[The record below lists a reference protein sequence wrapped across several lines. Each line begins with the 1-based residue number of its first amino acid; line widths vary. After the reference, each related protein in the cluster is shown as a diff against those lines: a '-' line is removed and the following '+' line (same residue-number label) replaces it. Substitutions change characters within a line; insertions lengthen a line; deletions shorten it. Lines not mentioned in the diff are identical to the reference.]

1 MQAAALIVIVIAQSS
16 PAQETCGARACAD
29 VLAGAFAQ
37 AARRVLGGDAKI
49 QTRVASEDP
58 PDEQSANDANGV
70 DGVVELSFATEASKA
85 RVHCYLSKEHRWVDR
100 EISFGERRG
109 SLLRETLERGRLLG
123 FAVATMLTGDAD
135 AETTSDAAPTPEPVP
150 APPAKLPP
158 ASPTIQGP
166 TTVPAEEHPV
176 QPAARPGRRSLEFA
190 GIGSTGLDG
199 TAGGLGAS
207 ASLRLAWT
215 GPLWARLFIAGRTG
229 SIPKAQ
235 TSTRTVLMGGG
246 LAVALLPEP
255 RPVELGVRLDAFAS
269 YFDASHLSEDDES
282 ADRRSR
288 WQAGGDVIVEGGLQ
302 IAGGASALLG
312 IGIEGILGRTD
323 IYTHGTRVAE
333 VSPLRAVAELGF
345 RTRF

>member
-123 FAVATMLTGDAD
+123 FAVATMLTGDAE
-135 AETTSDAAPTPEPVP
+135 AETTSDTAPTPEPAPLQLDLDPLP
-150 APPAKLPP
+150 ADPPFDPEATQPISLEEMDDADPDDP
-158 ASPTIQGP
+158 RSGDTIEDDG
-166 TTVPAEEHPV
+166 TGDDDGDGDTEDDA
-176 QPAARPGRRSLEFA
+176 AARARAPMLHERLRGLTLVQQLKVAHTGEMQERILLERIYGKTVWEALLRNPRLTGQEVARIARMGALPRTLLETIVSNGGWLQIPEVRRALL
-190 GIGSTGLDG
+190 THPR
-199 TAGGLGAS
+199 LGVDQITRI
-207 ASLRLAWT
+207 LRL
-215 GPLWARLFIAGRTG
+215 L
-229 SIPKAQ
+229 PKHELKLATAQ
-235 TSTRTVLMGGG
+235 TAYS
-246 LAVALLPEP
+246 LAVREHARRLL
-255 RPVELGVRLDAFAS
+255 RG
-269 YFDASHLSEDDES
+269 
-282 ADRRSR
+282 
-288 WQAGGDVIVEGGLQ
+288 
-302 IAGGASALLG
+302 
-312 IGIEGILGRTD
+312 
-323 IYTHGTRVAE
+323 
-333 VSPLRAVAELGF
+333 
-345 RTRF
+345 

>member
-16 PAQETCGARACAD
+16 PAQDTCAPRACTD

-37 AARRVLGGDAKI
+37 AARRVLGGEAKI
-49 QTRVASEDP
+49 RIRVVSDDP
-58 PDEQSANDANGV
+58 PDEQSSAEADNV
-70 DGVVELSFATEASKA
+70 DGVVELSFATEANKA
-85 RVHCYLSKEHRWVDR
+85 RVHCYLSREHRWVDR

-123 FAVATMLTGDAD
+123 FAVATMLTGDSDAD
-135 AETTSDAAPTPEPVP
+135 AEHEPAPAPTPAPP
-150 APPAKLPP
+150 PPAKLPP
-158 ASPTIQGP
+158 PT
-166 TTVPAEEHPV
+166 PAPGSTPEPAAPEHPV
-176 QPAARPGRRSLEFA
+176 QPKPSRGRRSLEFA

-235 TSTRTVLMGGG
+235 VSTLTVLMGGG
-246 LAVALLPEP
+246 LALALLPEAG
-255 RPVELGVRLDAFAS
+255 PVELGVRLDAFAS
-269 YFDASHLSEDDES
+269 YFDASHLSEDDENP
-282 ADRRSR
+282 ARRSR
-288 WQAGGDVIVEGGLQ
+288 WQAGGDVVLEGGLQ
-302 IAGGASALLG
+302 ISGGASALLG
-312 IGIEGILGRTD
+312 LGVEGVLGRTD
-323 IYTHGTRVAE
+323 IYTHGTRVAA
-333 VSPLRAVAELGF
+333 VSPFRAVAELGF